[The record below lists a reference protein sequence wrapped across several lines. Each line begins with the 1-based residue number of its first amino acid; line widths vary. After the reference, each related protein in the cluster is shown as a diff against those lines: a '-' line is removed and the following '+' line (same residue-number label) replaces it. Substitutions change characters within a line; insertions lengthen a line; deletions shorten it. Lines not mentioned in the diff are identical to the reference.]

1 MKIPVKE
8 SASEEYL
15 ISKSKFIGFVIPG
28 DLKKLFLDR
37 IHELQM
43 GHHSA
48 NHIAFAYR
56 IKTSNGIDDYFND
69 AGEPSGTAG
78 RPLLNILQNQ
88 NLINTCLA
96 VVRYYGGVNLGTG
109 GLARAYSKAAMMAI
123 DQADFKDFIKLN
135 YYKIIL
141 EYNILDNLTD
151 KLLKENAEII
161 DKHFEENIV
170 LKVKM
175 TESAY
180 KIIQSQFSLIKI
192 IPI

>member
-1 MKIPVKE
+1 LKIPVKE

-37 IHELQM
+37 IRELQM

-56 IKTSNGIDDYFND
+56 IKTSNSIDDYFND

-123 DQADFKDFIKLN
+123 DQADFKDYIKLN
-135 YYKIIL
+135 YYKIML
-141 EYNILDNLTD
+141 EYNMLDNLND

-175 TESAY
+175 TESAF
-180 KIIQSQFSLIKI
+180 KNIQSQFSLIKI

>member
-37 IHELQM
+37 IRELQM
-43 GHHSA
+43 DHHSA

-123 DQADFKDFIKLN
+123 DHADFKDFIKLN

-141 EYNILDNLTD
+141 EYNMLDNLND

-175 TESAY
+175 TESAF
-180 KIIQSQFSLIKI
+180 KNIQSQFSLIKI
-192 IPI
+192 TPI

>member
-15 ISKSKFIGFVIPG
+15 INKSKFIGFVIPG
-28 DLKKLFLDR
+28 DLKTLFLDR
-37 IHELQM
+37 IHDLQM
-43 GHHSA
+43 DHHSA

-141 EYNILDNLTD
+141 EYNMLDNLND

-180 KIIQSQFSLIKI
+180 KNIQSQFSLIKI

>member
-1 MKIPVKE
+1 LKIPVKE

-37 IHELQM
+37 IRELQM
-43 GHHSA
+43 DHHSA

-123 DQADFKDFIKLN
+123 DQADFKDYIKLN
-135 YYKIIL
+135 YYKIML
-141 EYNILDNLTD
+141 EYNMLDNLND

-170 LKVKM
+170 LEVKM
-175 TESAY
+175 TESAF
-180 KIIQSQFSLIKI
+180 KNIQSQFSLIKI

>member
-1 MKIPVKE
+1 LKIPVKE

-37 IHELQM
+37 IRELQM
-43 GHHSA
+43 DHHSA

-56 IKTSNGIDDYFND
+56 IKTANGIDDYFND

-96 VVRYYGGVNLGTG
+96 VVRFYGGVNLGTG

-141 EYNILDNLTD
+141 EYNMLDNLTD

-175 TESAY
+175 TESAF
-180 KIIQSQFSLIKI
+180 KNIQSQFSLIKI
-192 IPI
+192 TPI

>member
-1 MKIPVKE
+1 LKIPVKE

-37 IHELQM
+37 IRELQID
-43 GHHSA
+43 HHSA

-123 DQADFKDFIKLN
+123 DQAEFKDFIKLN

-141 EYNILDNLTD
+141 EYNMLDNLTD

-175 TESAY
+175 TESAF
-180 KIIQSQFSLIKI
+180 KNIQSQFSLIKI
-192 IPI
+192 TPI